1 MGKKPFIDR
10 KTAKHFHLVH
20 RSQRDPLINDA
31 EASSHVLVEHI
42 PSNLKGKVPPIQS
55 DAQVDAE
62 NRIGQA
68 ALYGIYFDDAEYNYM
83 QHLKPIG
90 TEAGAVFIEA
100 PARKEKTKVFELLL
114 VGQNYSK
121 EEEMEIIDMGTSL
134 LASIEKKAAG
144 VDLPPEVLP
153 SSSEIPLDVINQP
166 AIPDELQGLQPDMDP
181 SLREVLE
188 ALEDDAYVD
197 EDVGD
202 DFFAQLQQA
211 NFFADEEGG
220 AFKKKKE
227 RVMEVDEDD
236 EDDEENEN
244 DEYDGGDISDNDEN
258 DRQRDAWER
267 EFRKFQK
274 RKEQVKDRSDD
285 KQSRMTG
292 YSMSSSAMFHLDDI
306 FDDFLEKYEVL
317 GNKMAPRLAGTSA
330 IRALDT
336 IRRELGEVVIEDE
349 VDGKRTKR
357 KKKEEYV
364 EIDLTSE
371 GKNKREAWDCQS
383 ILSTYSNLENHP
395 TLIREERYRKIKIHP
410 KSGMPIIEKMENV
423 SAISKEEAKNG
434 YTDSLSDSEDSIESV
449 EPRVNRGIARSRGE
463 AADDKKKR
471 KETVKA
477 ERRARRAEKKS
488 HKRAFA
494 REHTKQTKMVLRKE
508 NNHVSAMHLE

>member
-10 KTAKHFHLVH
+10 KTAKHYHLVH

-42 PSNLKGKVPPIQS
+42 PTNLRGKVPPIQK
-55 DAQVDAE
+55 DAEVDAE

-68 ALYGIYFDDAEYNYM
+68 ALYGVYFDDTEYNYM

-90 TEAGAVFIEA
+90 AEAGAVFIEA
-100 PARKEKTKVFELLL
+100 PARKEKTK
-114 VGQNYSK
+114 
-121 EEEMEIIDMGTSL
+121 TSL
-134 LASIEKKAAG
+134 LASIEEKAAG
-144 VDLPPEVLP
+144 IDLPPEVLP
-153 SSSEIPLDVINQP
+153 SSSEIPLDIINQP

-197 EDVGD
+197 ENADD
-202 DFFAQLQQA
+202 DFFAQLQQDSHDQQT
-211 NFFADEEGG
+211 NHFVEE
-220 AFKKKKE
+220 
-227 RVMEVDEDD
+227 EVGSDD
-236 EDDEENEN
+236 GEN
-244 DEYDGGDISDNDEN
+244 DG
-258 DRQRDAWER
+258 QRDAWER

-285 KQSRMTG
+285 RQSRMTG
-292 YSMSSSAMFHLDDI
+292 YSMSSSAMFRNEQLTLLDMQFEKDLDDI
-306 FDDFLEKYEVL
+306 FDDFLEKYEIV
-317 GNKMAPRLAGTSA
+317 GNKMAPRLAGASA

-349 VDGKRTKR
+349 IDGRRTNR

-364 EIDLTSE
+364 EIDLTTE

-395 TLIREERYRKIKIHP
+395 TLIREDRHQKIKIHP
-410 KSGMPIIEKMENV
+410 RTGMPIIEKMENV
-423 SAISKEEAKNG
+423 SNISKEEAKNG
-434 YTDSLSDSEDSIESV
+434 HTDSLSDSEDSVESAQ
-449 EPRVNRGIARSRGE
+449 PRVNMGIARSREE
-463 AADDKKKR
+463 AIDEKKKR
-471 KETVKA
+471 KESVKA

-494 REHTKQTKMVLRKE
+494 REHTKQTKMVLRRE
-508 NNHVSAMHLE
+508 NNHEVMSFVVLDREIWKNHAPFIDKPVVLDDDNARLSL